1 LVKGSEKMT
10 EDEKKT
16 DDTGRT
22 AEAERRE
29 FLTKAVAA
37 AGALAASGVLASALN
52 TEAEAQTVK
61 MAPARRTEVQRT
73 EVVKDTPLKYA
84 KLANGH
90 EMTLGGQQLN
100 DILVREGLL
109 NKDLTGKSSVMT
121 LKLEWS

>member
-1 LVKGSEKMT
+1 MT
-10 EDEKKT
+10 QDEKKT
-16 DDTGRT
+16 DDPGRT
-22 AEAERRE
+22 SEIERRD

-37 AGALAASGVLASALN
+37 AGALAASGVLASALS

-61 MAPARRTEVQRT
+61 MAPARMTAVQRT

-84 KLANGH
+84 KLTNGH

-109 NKDLTGKSSVMT
+109 NQDLLGKSSVMT